1 MRLYNIDE
9 LKDSRIFFDKNP
21 PRYMTVF
28 IVFIIMCISFA
39 LVLSTQISKPYIIVA
54 SGTAT
59 TTDNRYVSV
68 DSNGEIIEIL
78 KQEGEYVKKGDVLFK
93 LSDGKENAQK
103 ELLDPQIK
111 TLNDKLAALD
121 IYEKSLND
129 QINHL
134 ENKGQQQAYYGKMEY
149 YLSMLESESFSK
161 GQELEKINESENKLA
176 QLKEDQENLQKQ
188 LNETNESIKQE
199 ELKSKIESKKAEIN
213 AKQDEINEMVSQS
226 KNPSSQAK
234 QIAQQLFAEL
244 GADRSTTN
252 QQLAQLKGQ
261 LNASESENE
270 AKSIKAENEGIIH
283 YLITFKTGIAVQM
296 NQTVAEISQNEDSA
310 YIVEA
315 NILAKDISKINVGQK
330 VNVELQG
337 VNTQKYGTLKGKVE
351 KISNGSLIEQSQQG
365 NIIYYQCIISLDSTE
380 LISSKGESVSVVKSM
395 PVQARIIYDNETYW
409 DWLRELI
416 NLRS

>member
-121 IYEKSLND
+121 IYERSLND

-188 LNETNESIKQE
+188 LNETNDTIKQE

-283 YLITFKTGIAVQM
+283 YLTTFKTGIAVQM

>member
-68 DSNGEIIEIL
+68 DNNGEIIEIL

-121 IYEKSLND
+121 IYERSLND

-176 QLKEDQENLQKQ
+176 QLKKDREDLQKQ

-283 YLITFKTGIAVQM
+283 YLTTFKTGIAVQM

-351 KISNGSLIEQSQQG
+351 KISNGSLNEQSQQG

>member
-93 LSDGKENAQK
+93 LSDGKENTQK

-121 IYEKSLND
+121 IYERSLND

-161 GQELEKINESENKLA
+161 GQEIEKINESENKLA
-176 QLKEDQENLQKQ
+176 QLKKDQEDLQKQ

-199 ELKSKIESKKAEIN
+199 ELKSKIESKNAEIN

-252 QQLAQLKGQ
+252 QQLSQLKGQ

-283 YLITFKTGIAVQM
+283 YLTTFKTGIAVQM

-310 YIVEA
+310 YVVEA
-315 NILAKDISKINVGQK
+315 NILAKDISKINVGQN

>member
-59 TTDNRYVSV
+59 TTDNRYISV

-111 TLNDKLAALD
+111 TLNNKLAALD
-121 IYEKSLND
+121 IYERSLND

-161 GQELEKINESENKLA
+161 GQELKKINESENKLA
-176 QLKEDQENLQKQ
+176 QLKEDQEDLQKQ
-188 LNETNESIKQE
+188 LNDTNESIKQE

-213 AKQDEINEMVSQS
+213 AKQNEINEMVSQS

-252 QQLAQLKGQ
+252 QQLAQLEGQ

-283 YLITFKTGIAVQM
+283 YLTTFKTGIAVQM

-310 YIVEA
+310 YVVEA

>member
-121 IYEKSLND
+121 IYERSLND

-176 QLKEDQENLQKQ
+176 QLKKDQEDLQKQ
-188 LNETNESIKQE
+188 LNETNDTIKQE

-283 YLITFKTGIAVQM
+283 YLTTFKTGIAVQM